1 MSTNTPVNTQETI
14 DLQVLRIILSSL
26 VTVPQE
32 VKISRTLDEQGV
44 LLSVTVNPQDMGIVI
59 GRNGSM
65 AMAIKTVM
73 RALGKAHKMN
83 IRVHFLEPDGGKYN
97 RNNNTNNSNITNNN
111 QNSTIQNLDEDLTDF
126 VIN

>member
-1 MSTNTPVNTQETI
+1 MSTTMQETI
-14 DLQVLRIILSSL
+14 DLQVLKNILTNL
-26 VTVPQE
+26 VTVPAD

-59 GRNGSM
+59 GRNGGM
-65 AMAIKTVM
+65 AMAIKTIM
-73 RALGKAHKMN
+73 RALGKANRMN

-97 RNNNTNNSNITNNN
+97 NQTNSRTH
-111 QNSTIQNLDEDLTDF
+111 NSTTANNDIQGLDEDLTGF